1 MTANR
6 NDASALDQA
15 LAGLRTSLAEAEL
28 PPGREDEL
36 LAAFR
41 ARASAG
47 APARARWPARV
58 RLAAAAVAVLA
69 VAIVAT
75 TAGDFGRESP
85 AVTNSP
91 AGSAPGSGTAGPAT
105 TLAVN
110 GFQPLLSGPTYS
122 PSASYSIVRVRIP
135 LSALSPGTPSGATI
149 EADLLVGEDG
159 LASGIRFSPA
169 DTVFVSTAE
178 Q

>member
-6 NDASALDQA
+6 KDASALDQA

-91 AGSAPGSGTAGPAT
+91 AGPAPDPGAAGPAT
-105 TLAVN
+105 LAVN
-110 GFQPLLSGPTYS
+110 RFQPLLSGPAYS